1 MPKGYHHLTYEQ
13 RCHISALLKRNISQ
27 NQIAKDLKISQG
39 TISREKKRNCGYRGY
54 RYNQAHEKAATR
66 RHKASS
72 VRRKMTPDI
81 TFFVEQK
88 ICEQQWSPEQVS
100 GYMKNN
106 MEVSISHEHIYQHVL
121 KDKRKGGVLYKHLRR
136 NGKKY
141 NKRGSKLAGRGL
153 IPNRVDIKE
162 RPAIVASKERVG
174 DFEIDTIIGAN
185 HQGAIVSIVERKTML
200 VRLKSISRKT
210 AEQSADAT
218 IELLDPIKKY
228 VHTITSDN
236 GKEFANHEII
246 GQKLDSQMFF
256 ATPYCSWERGL
267 NENMN
272 GLVRQYFPKKY
283 DFSKLTDEQVRNV
296 EYLLNTRPRKSLNFK
311 SPYEVFYQLTGI
323 NVAYALRC

>member
-13 RCHISALLKRNISQ
+13 RCHIYALLKRNIGQ
-27 NQIAKDLKISQG
+27 NQIAKDLKVSQG
-39 TISREKKRNCGYRGY
+39 TISREIKRNSGYRGY
-54 RYNQAHEKAATR
+54 RYKQAHEKSAIR
-66 RHKASS
+66 RYKVNAI
-72 VRRKMTPDI
+72 RRKMTPDI
-81 TFFVEQK
+81 TLFVEQK
-88 ICEQQWSPEQVS
+88 LCSQQWSPEQIS

-106 MEVSISHEHIYQHVL
+106 MEVSISHEHIYQYVL
-121 KDKRKGGVLYKHLRR
+121 KDKRKGGSLYKHLRR

-141 NKRGSKLAGRGL
+141 NKRCGKLAGRGL

-162 RPAIVASKERVG
+162 RPVIVTNKERVG

-210 AEQSADAT
+210 SEQASNAA
-218 IELLDPIKKY
+218 ICLLSPIKKH

-236 GKEFANHEII
+236 GKEFASHEII
-246 GQKLDSQMFF
+246 AQKLEAKMFF

-272 GLVRQYFPKKY
+272 GLVRQYFPKKC
-283 DFSKLTDEQVRNV
+283 DFSKITEEQVRNV

-311 SPYEVFYQLTGI
+311 TPYEVFYQLTGL
-323 NVAYALRC
+323 NVTYALRC